1 MQVLWRLKKAF
12 VKEILSELPE
22 PKPPITTV
30 SSVVR
35 KLESE
40 GIVGYEAFGK
50 THRYFPILEKQVYR
64 RSFFQRMLQNYFG
77 GSPEQLLSFFM
88 NEQDLPP
95 EELEQLMEKIRQSE
109 EERKKT

>member
-12 VKEILSELPE
+12 VKEILAELPE

-50 THRYFPILEKQVYR
+50 THRYFPLLEKQAYR
-64 RSFFQRMLQNYFG
+64 KTFFKRMLDNYFG
-77 GSPEQLLSFFM
+77 NSPEQLLSFFM
-88 NEQDLPP
+88 EEQDLPP
-95 EELEQLMEKIRQSE
+95 EELERLMEKIRQSE
-109 EERKKT
+109 EKK